1 MLYELVR
8 SLRTTKFN
16 NNTNCSSLLIATMEY
31 ETELMI
37 MGGAVGVVITLVTV
51 IMIIVLCQTS
61 ELTDCESTE
70 TTSISTSSDTTSG
83 KSSRKN
89 SMIQS
94 PESGF
99 IDDCNL
105 LQVPEYVPIGQANEE
120 QRVSFET
127 VAIAASWIMS
137 NRNSEPQFQLPV
149 IGKPILPELE

>member
-70 TTSISTSSDTTSG
+70 TISISSDTTSG
-83 KSSRKN
+83 KSTRRN

-105 LQVPEYVPIGQANEE
+105 LQVPEYVPIGQANEQ

-137 NRNSEPQFQLPV
+137 NRNLEPQFQLPV
-149 IGKPILPELE
+149 IGKPILPELEL